1 MSDIMKIAMI
11 VAMDEGGCIGQGN
24 ELPWKLSSDLS
35 RFKKLTEGDGFNAVV
50 MGRKTWDS
58 LPERFRPLPE
68 RLNIVMSR
76 NTGWQHDE
84 AESALYPGRAIEIA
98 YADGCEECWIIGG
111 SQIYEMFLE
120 HVNEIHVTKVHT
132 SESGSVMFPDWERAN
147 WIEENVET
155 TEIDENNEFGTTYSI
170 WKRK

>member
-84 AESALYPGRAIEIA
+84 AENG
-98 YADGCEECWIIGG
+98 
-111 SQIYEMFLE
+111 Q
-120 HVNEIHVTKVHT
+120 
-132 SESGSVMFPDWERAN
+132 
-147 WIEENVET
+147 
-155 TEIDENNEFGTTYSI
+155 
-170 WKRK
+170 

>member
-1 MSDIMKIAMI
+1 MKISMI
-11 VAMDEGGCIGQGN
+11 VAMDESGIIGNGGD
-24 ELPWKLSSDLS
+24 LPWRLSHDLS
-35 RFKKLTEGDGFNAVV
+35 RFKKLTEGDGFNAVI

-58 LPERFRPLPE
+58 LPDSFRPLPE

-76 NTGWQHDE
+76 DTSWEHEE

-111 SQIYEMFLE
+111 GQIYGMFLE
-120 HVNEIHVTKVHT
+120 HVSEIHVTTVHT
-132 SESGSVMFPDWERAN
+132 SNSGSVIFPDWDREN
-147 WIEENVET
+147 WFEAKVEE
-155 TEIDENNEFGTTYSI
+155 TEIDDKNEFRTTYSI